1 MNSQEFFTSS
11 YVDSVRLGNRCLLQE
26 TGFLRLT
33 LVLNT
38 CSLTSRNNPRS
49 SGLRVSHKIKEGKM
63 RKKLSFKRILVRK
76 VLFDLY
82 VHHQRFVN
90 LHTSDMQFVIACC
103 KHSDSSLSQ
112 VGVDKTR
119 NMEHPGTSRNMK
131 K

>member
-1 MNSQEFFTSS
+1 
-11 YVDSVRLGNRCLLQE
+11 
-26 TGFLRLT
+26 
-33 LVLNT
+33 
-38 CSLTSRNNPRS
+38 
-49 SGLRVSHKIKEGKM
+49 M